1 MKQTSMLV
9 VAISLLI
16 VIPESILF
24 AQPEKP
30 KSAADLF
37 DQVLSA
43 KNRNA
48 FYSASSEL
56 SQRIEKGG
64 AEGAAAA
71 QLLVSHR
78 KEITPEPNVGKMV
91 DELVS
96 QKKSPLA
103 AQFLLRIAGAKN
115 TIAFFKKGHVAVGR
129 VVVAD
134 GKLEP
139 ELVLAQMEIMPEG
152 YFAGEVGDLQRPLGF
167 RAEGYASVDV
177 PLKGMKGDVV
187 YLGTVTMS
195 PLAADQAASLKGT
208 IKLDD
213 PKGGAGTTSL
223 QLSLG
228 VPPPN
233 TPHNG
238 YSPRPR
244 WPQPIKVAVSES
256 GEFKA
261 GGLTPSAYTM
271 ILEAKGHTRAFQQVS
286 LSGGQEKDAGT
297 ISLKTTDLGFYI
309 GKTAPKS
316 RELAWE
322 KDYQS
327 ALKKAQ
333 AEKKPVMV
341 MMTAT
346 WCGPCK
352 MLEKETLNDPWIRH
366 FLSNFVIVQAF
377 EDKDVEKTYGMNGYP
392 TLVFTDSNGKEACR
406 TVGHQGVIPFAGVC
420 AKAYSKLD
428 QKLPSELQRLV
439 DQKVVPGP
447 E

>member
-1 MKQTSMLV
+1 MKLTSMFVVAVSLLV
-9 VAISLLI
+9 VVPQSVLL
-16 VIPESILF
+16 
-24 AQPEKP
+24 AQSEKP
-30 KSAADLF
+30 KSSADLV
-37 DQVLSA
+37 DQGLKA
-43 KNRNA
+43 KDRNA
-48 FYSASSEL
+48 FFSSYNEL
-56 SQRIEKGG
+56 SQRINKGG
-64 AEGAAAA
+64 AEGEDAA
-71 QLLVSHR
+71 QFLVSHR
-78 KEITPEPNVGKMV
+78 KEITPEPNVGKLV
-91 DELVS
+91 DELVR
-96 QKKSPLA
+96 QKKTPVA
-103 AQFLLRIAGAKN
+103 AQLLLQIAKAKN
-115 TIAFFKKGHVAVGR
+115 TVRSFKKGHVAVGR
-129 VVVAD
+129 VIVAD
-134 GKLEP
+134 GKLAP

-167 RAEGYASVDV
+167 RAEGYGSIDV
-177 PLKGMKGDVV
+177 PLKGETGDIV

-223 QLSLG
+223 QLSLS

-238 YSPRPR
+238 YSPRRR
-244 WPQPIKVAVSES
+244 WPEPIRVAVSES

-261 GGLTPSAYTM
+261 GGLSPSAYTM
-271 ILEAKGHTRAFQQVS
+271 IIEAKGHTRAFQQVS
-286 LSGGQEKDAGT
+286 LSSSQEKDAGT

-309 GKTAPKS
+309 GKTAPKT

-322 KDYQS
+322 KDYRS

-377 EDKDVEKTYGMNGYP
+377 EDKDVEKTYGLNGYP

-406 TVGHQGVIPFAGVC
+406 TVGHQGAIQFAGVC
-420 AKAYSKLD
+420 AKAHAKLD

-439 DQKVVPGP
+439 DQKVVPGLD
-447 E
+447 

>member
-1 MKQTSMLV
+1 MKQPSMLV
-9 VAISLLI
+9 VAISLL
-16 VIPESILF
+16 VVAPESIVP
-24 AQPEKP
+24 AQTEKP
-30 KSAADLF
+30 KSSADLF
-37 DQVLSA
+37 DLVVNA
-43 KNRNA
+43 NDRNA

-64 AEGAAAA
+64 TEGEAAA
-71 QLLVSHR
+71 QVLLSHR
-78 KEITPEPNVGKMV
+78 KEITPEPNVGKIV

-103 AQFLLRIAGAKN
+103 AQFLLEIAKAKN
-115 TIAFFKKGHVAVGR
+115 TVSSFKKGHVAVGR

-139 ELVLAQMEIMPEG
+139 ELVLAQMEILPEG

-167 RAEGYASVDV
+167 RAEGYANVDV
-177 PLKGMKGDVV
+177 PLKGKTGDVV

-213 PKGGAGTTSL
+213 PKAGAGTTSL
-223 QLSLG
+223 QLSLS
-228 VPPPN
+228 VPKPN

-238 YSPRPR
+238 YSPRRR

-256 GEFKA
+256 GEFKT
-261 GGLTPSAYTM
+261 GGLTPSGYTM
-271 ILEAKGHTRAFQQVS
+271 IIEAKGHTRAFQQVG
-286 LSGGQEKDAGT
+286 LSSGQEKDAGA
-297 ISLKTTDLGFYI
+297 ISLKATDLVFYI
-309 GKTAPKS
+309 GKSAPKTGT
-316 RELAWE
+316 LAWE
-322 KDYQS
+322 KDFQS

-333 AEKKPVMV
+333 AENKPVMV

-377 EDKDVEKTYGMNGYP
+377 EDKDVEKTYGLNGYP
-392 TLVFTDSNGKEACR
+392 TLVFTDSKGKEACR
-406 TVGHQGVIPFAGVC
+406 TVGHQGVVPFAGVC
-420 AKAYSKLD
+420 AKAHAKLEL
-428 QKLPSELQRLV
+428 KLPSELQHLV

-447 E
+447 